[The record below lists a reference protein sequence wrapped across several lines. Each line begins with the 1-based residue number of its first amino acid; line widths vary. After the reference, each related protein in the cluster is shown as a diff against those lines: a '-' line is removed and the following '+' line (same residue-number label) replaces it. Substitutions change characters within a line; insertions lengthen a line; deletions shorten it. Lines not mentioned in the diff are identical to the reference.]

1 MPSLPS
7 SKHHLQNSL
16 RILLSYYVCNGLSAA
31 FGLLLISGGFH
42 YFVSSLAAAAAS
54 VGVIVCIPAD
64 QPSPQRGKLW
74 QLLPAALLGLPLF
87 FAVQLLYS
95 KPLYLGMLLVPASFL
110 AFLAA
115 AWGKRGLPISVSIMF
130 AMIFSM
136 ATPHTDSTAL
146 VTSFYFTLGA
156 GIYLIYACIANS
168 LLNQRYRVQ
177 FLADTLLSLASLM
190 RIQARQFT
198 CSEERE
204 ALLGKVLQHQAN
216 LTDQL
221 QSARDLIL
229 EAPRTLRRQ
238 QLAAMLL
245 SLLEMRDHLI
255 ACELDLEILQRQ
267 DGQALLQ
274 ALREQ
279 MEQIS
284 DNLTTLADQLLR
296 RSSVTSIPDRRS
308 QLIAMLNDDSPA
320 IARSLVGRLA
330 LVSDEAIALTTL
342 ARGEQVPD
350 IALVRNA
357 WQLFVSP
364 MKWSWQPIANIQGW
378 DAPPL
383 RHALR
388 AALAIGFAYGL
399 SLALP
404 WGTHEYWILL
414 TIVVVFRGSLAQT
427 LERRNSRVLGTLG
440 GCVIAAVLLSLHL
453 STPAL
458 LVILTIAQALAHGFA
473 AKRYLITAVSAT
485 LLGLLQAHM
494 LALGGHPVFDMLERI
509 ADTLIGVG
517 IAWAFSYVLP
527 SWEKTQIPALVKRA
541 LKAQA
546 QHAKSA
552 LALSRE
558 GETAGE
564 LATTKDN
571 PQVHWRLARREAF
584 NSLSAL
590 VQASS
595 RAIAEPRAVQPPLR
609 RLEHLLAHSYQ
620 LLAQLTLVKTL
631 LLLRR
636 DRLQTDGLNDE
647 LEAAAAQLEALL
659 NGHTEALPGLPDT
672 EIEEQI
678 LAGLKLPDPFAQD
691 LSVWLRRRLQ
701 LAIHLARKLRHEAEP
716 LLPVDPQRDS

>member
-1 MPSLPS
+1 MPLLP
-7 SKHHLQNSL
+7 KHHLKASL
-16 RILLSYYVCNGLSAA
+16 RILLSYYVCNGLAAA
-31 FGLLLISGGFH
+31 FGLLLISGVFH
-42 YFVSSLAAAAAS
+42 FFIGPFAAAAAS

-64 QPSPQRGKLW
+64 QPSPQRGKIW

-95 KPLYLGMLLVPASFL
+95 TPLYLGMLLVPASFL

-146 VTSFYFTLGA
+146 ATSFYFALGA
-156 GIYLIYACIANS
+156 GLYLIYACIANS
-168 LLNQRYRVQ
+168 LLNERYRVQ
-177 FLADTLLSLASLM
+177 FLADTLLSLAGLM

-198 CSEERE
+198 CREERE
-204 ALLGKVLQHQAN
+204 ALLGKVLQHQAS

-229 EAPRTLRRQ
+229 EAPRNLRRQ

-255 ACELDLEILQRQ
+255 ACELDLEILQSQ
-267 DGQALLQ
+267 ENGEALLQ
-274 ALREQ
+274 ALRMQLEALS
-279 MEQIS
+279 E
-284 DNLTTLADQLLR
+284 DLATLADQLLR
-296 RSSVTSIPDRRS
+296 RSTITSITDRRD
-308 QLIAMLNDDSPA
+308 QLLALLDDKSPA
-320 IARSLVGRLA
+320 IARSLAGRLA
-330 LVSDEAIALTTL
+330 LVSDEAVALTAL
-342 ARGEQVPD
+342 ARGEQAPD
-350 IALVRNA
+350 ATLVRDA

-364 MKWSWQPIANIQGW
+364 MKWSWQPIATMQGW

-440 GCVIAAVLLSLHL
+440 GCVIAAALLSLHL
-453 STPAL
+453 PIPAL
-458 LVILTIAQALAHGFA
+458 LVILTLAQALAHGFA
-473 AKRYLITAVSAT
+473 AKRYLVTAVSAT
-485 LLGLLQAHM
+485 VLGLLQAHM
-494 LALGGHPVFDMLERI
+494 LSIGGHPVFDMLERI
-509 ADTLIGVG
+509 ADTLMGVG

-527 SWEKTQIPALVKRA
+527 SWEKSQIPALVKRV

-546 QHAKSA
+546 QHAQRA
-552 LALSRE
+552 LALSQN
-558 GETAGE
+558 
-564 LATTKDN
+564 ATLTNKDS

-595 RAIAEPRAVQPPLR
+595 RALAEPRAVQPPVR
-609 RLEHLLAHSYQ
+609 QLEHLLAHSYQ

-636 DRLQTDGLNDE
+636 DRLQLPELIPE
-647 LEAAAAQLEALL
+647 LEAAAARLDELLAGYTNISPAPSETALE
-659 NGHTEALPGLPDT
+659 
-672 EIEEQI
+672 EEI
-678 LAGLKLPDPFAQD
+678 LAGLKLPDPFVQD

-701 LAIHLARKLRHEAEP
+701 LATYLAQQLRHEAEP
-716 LLPVDPQRDS
+716 LLSKTTQPPHTTQQGQ

>member
-1 MPSLPS
+1 MRSLPL
-7 SKHHLQNSL
+7 SKHHLQTSL

-31 FGLLLISGGFH
+31 LGLLLISGGFH
-42 YFVSSLAAAAAS
+42 FFVGPFAAAAAS

-95 KPLYLGMLLVPASFL
+95 TPVYLGMLLVPASFL

-146 VTSFYFTLGA
+146 KASSYFALGA
-156 GIYLIYACIANS
+156 GLYLVYASIANS
-168 LLNQRYRVQ
+168 LLNERYRVQ

-190 RIQARQFT
+190 RLEARQFT
-198 CSEERE
+198 CREERE
-204 ALLGKVLQHQAN
+204 ALLGKVLQYQAN

-229 EAPRTLRRQ
+229 EAPRNLRRQ
-238 QLAAMLL
+238 QIAAMLL
-245 SLLEMRDHLI
+245 GLLEMRDHLI
-255 ACELDLEILQRQ
+255 ACELDLEILQNQ
-267 DGQALLQ
+267 DGETLLQ
-274 ALREQ
+274 NLRSHMEALAE
-279 MEQIS
+279 
-284 DNLTTLADQLLR
+284 DLAALADQLLCRSDIAPIANR
-296 RSSVTSIPDRRS
+296 RA
-308 QLIAMLNDDSPA
+308 QLLALLEDKSPP

-330 LVSDEAIALTTL
+330 LVSDEAVALAAL
-342 ARGEQVPD
+342 ARGEQAPD
-350 IALVRNA
+350 ATLVRDA

-364 MKWSWQPIANIQGW
+364 MKWNWQPISSMQGW

-388 AALAIGFAYGL
+388 AALAIGFAYSL

-440 GCVIAAVLLSLHL
+440 GCVIAAALLSLQL
-453 STPAL
+453 PLLAL
-458 LVILTIAQALAHGFA
+458 LAILTLAQALAHGFA
-473 AKRYLITAVSAT
+473 AKRYLVTAVSAT
-485 LLGLLQAHM
+485 VLGLLQAHM
-494 LALGGHPVFDMLERI
+494 LSVGGHPVFDMLERI

-527 SWEKTQIPALVKRA
+527 SWEKSQIPALVKRV

-546 QHAKSA
+546 QHARRA
-552 LALSRE
+552 LALSQDA
-558 GETAGE
+558 TA
-564 LATTKDN
+564 TNKDS

-590 VQASS
+590 VQACS
-595 RAIAEPRAVQPPLR
+595 RALAEPRAVQPPVR
-609 RLEHLLAHSYQ
+609 QLEHLLAHSYQ

-636 DRLQTDGLNDE
+636 DRLQLPELIPE
-647 LEAAAAQLEALL
+647 LEAAAAQLDEL
-659 NGHTEALPGLPDT
+659 
-672 EIEEQI
+672 
-678 LAGLKLPDPFAQD
+678 LAGSSNTSTLSEAALEEEMLALPDPFVQD
-691 LSVWLRRRLQ
+691 LGIWLRRRLQ
-701 LAIHLARKLRHEAEP
+701 LAIHLAQQLRREAEP
-716 LLPVDPQRDS
+716 LLPQTTQPAQTQQERR

>member
-1 MPSLPS
+1 MRPLPS
-7 SKHHLQNSL
+7 PKHLIRTSL
-16 RILLSYYVCNGLSAA
+16 RILLSYYVCNGVSAA
-31 FGLLLISGGFH
+31 LGLLLISGGIHF
-42 YFVSSLAAAAAS
+42 FVGPFAAAAAS

-95 KPLYLGMLLVPASFL
+95 TPFYLGLLLVPASFL

-136 ATPHTDSTAL
+136 ATPHTDYSAL
-146 VTSFYFTLGA
+146 VASVYFALGA
-156 GIYLIYACIANS
+156 GLYLIYACIANS
-168 LLNQRYRVQ
+168 LLNERYRVQ
-177 FLADTLLSLASLM
+177 FLADALLSLASLM

-198 CSEERE
+198 CREERE
-204 ALLGKVLQHQAN
+204 ALLGKVLQHQAS

-221 QSARDLIL
+221 QGARDLIL
-229 EAPRTLRRQ
+229 EAPRNLRRQ

-245 SLLEMRDHLI
+245 GLLEMRDHLI
-255 ACELDLEILQRQ
+255 ACELDLEILQSQ
-267 DGQALLQ
+267 ENGEALLQ
-274 ALREQ
+274 GLRAQLETL
-279 MEQIS
+279 S
-284 DNLTTLADQLLR
+284 DDLAALADQLLCR
-296 RSSVTSIPDRRS
+296 ATINPIVDQRD
-308 QLIAMLNDDSPA
+308 QLLALLGDHSPA

-330 LVSDEAIALTTL
+330 LVGDEAVALAAL
-342 ARGEQVPD
+342 ARGEQAPD
-350 IALVRNA
+350 ATLVRDA

-364 MKWSWQPIANIQGW
+364 MKWSWQPIASLQGW

-440 GCVIAAVLLSLHL
+440 GCVIAAALLSLHL
-453 STPAL
+453 PLLAL
-458 LVILTIAQALAHGFA
+458 LMILTLAQALAHGFA
-473 AKRYLITAVSAT
+473 AKRYLVTAVSAT
-485 LLGLLQAHM
+485 VLGLLQAHM
-494 LALGGHPVFDMLERI
+494 LAAGGHPVFDMLERI

-527 SWEKTQIPALVKRA
+527 SWEKSQIPALVKRV

-546 QHAKSA
+546 QHARCA
-552 LALSRE
+552 LALSR
-558 GETAGE
+558 GGSP
-564 LATTKDN
+564 LGKDS

-590 VQASS
+590 VQACS
-595 RAIAEPRAVQPPLR
+595 RALAEPRAVQPPVR
-609 RLEHLLAHSYQ
+609 QLEHILAHSYQ

-636 DRLQTDGLNDE
+636 DRLHLAELTSE
-647 LEAAAAQLEALL
+647 LETTATALETLLLRHTEPSPPVSEAALEA
-659 NGHTEALPGLPDT
+659 E
-672 EIEEQI
+672 I

-691 LSVWLRRRLQ
+691 LSIWLRRRLR
-701 LAIHLARKLRHEAEP
+701 LALHLARQLRREAEP
-716 LLPVDPQRDS
+716 LAAKTTPKGQ

>member
-87 FAVQLLYS
+87 CAVQLLYS
-95 KPLYLGMLLVPASFL
+95 TPLYLGMLLVPASFL

-146 VTSFYFTLGA
+146 VTSFYFALGA
-156 GIYLIYACIANS
+156 GIYLIYSCIANS

-245 SLLEMRDHLI
+245 SLLEIRDHLI

-330 LVSDEAIALTTL
+330 LVSDEAIALTAL

-558 GETAGE
+558 SETAGA

-636 DRLQTDGLNDE
+636 DRLQTDRLNDE

>member
-1 MPSLPS
+1 MPLLSQFQ
-7 SKHHLQNSL
+7 LQNSL
-16 RILLSYYVCNGLSAA
+16 RVLLSYYVCNGLSAA

-42 YFVSSLAAAAAS
+42 YFIGPFASAAAS

-95 KPLYLGMLLVPASFL
+95 TPLYLGMLLVPASFL

-146 VTSFYFTLGA
+146 VASFYFALGA
-156 GIYLIYACIANS
+156 GLYLIYACIANS
-168 LLNQRYRVQ
+168 VLNERYRVQ

-198 CSEERE
+198 CREERE

-229 EAPRTLRRQ
+229 EAPRNLRRQ

-255 ACELDLEILQRQ
+255 ACELDLEILQSQ
-267 DGQALLQ
+267 EDGEALLQ
-274 ALREQ
+274 ALRQQTETLS
-279 MEQIS
+279 E
-284 DNLTTLADQLLR
+284 DLAALADQLLR
-296 RSSVTSIPDRRS
+296 RSLITPIADRRPPVMA
-308 QLIAMLNDDSPA
+308 LLDDQSPA
-320 IARSLVGRLA
+320 IARSLAGRLA
-330 LVSDEAIALTTL
+330 LVSDEAVALAAL
-342 ARGEQVPD
+342 ARGEQAPD
-350 IALVRNA
+350 ITLVRDA

-364 MKWSWQPIANIQGW
+364 MKWSWQPIANMQGW

-440 GCVIAAVLLSLHL
+440 GCVIAAALLSLHL
-453 STPAL
+453 PIPAL
-458 LVILTIAQALAHGFA
+458 LVILTLAQALAHGFA
-473 AKRYLITAVSAT
+473 AKRYLVTAVSAT
-485 LLGLLQAHM
+485 VLGLLQAHM
-494 LALGGHPVFDMLERI
+494 LTIAGHPVFDMLERI
-509 ADTLIGVG
+509 ADTLLGVG

-527 SWEKTQIPALVKRA
+527 SWEKSQIPALVKRV

-546 QHAKSA
+546 QHAHGA
-552 LALSRE
+552 LALGQDTRE
-558 GETAGE
+558 GKNTG
-564 LATTKDN
+564 KDN
-571 PQVHWRLARREAF
+571 PQLHWRLARREAF

-595 RAIAEPRAVQPPLR
+595 RALAEPRAVQPPVR
-609 RLEHLLAHSYQ
+609 QLEHLLAHSYQ

-636 DRLQTDGLNDE
+636 ERLQLTELAPE
-647 LEAAAAQLEALL
+647 LEATAAQLDELLAGTINASPQLSEAAL
-659 NGHTEALPGLPDT
+659 EA
-672 EIEEQI
+672 EI
-678 LAGLKLPDPFAQD
+678 LAGLKLPDPLQQD
-691 LSVWLRRRLQ
+691 LSLWLKRRLQ
-701 LAIHLARKLRHEAEP
+701 LAIYLARQLRREAEP
-716 LLPVDPQRDS
+716 LLPQVLSKDQ